1 MLQEYNFQSSRDSAA
16 RVRLKHT
23 GSSYSPGPKSHRRS
37 SASLKETD
45 EGQSFNWNGWSVSR
59 FKAADGEMKKK

>member
-23 GSSYSPGPKSHRRS
+23 ESSYSLGPKSHRRG

-45 EGQSFNWNGWSVSR
+45 EDKALTGMAGVSAGSR
-59 FKAADGEMKKK
+59 QQMDK